1 MLGGGAILASVVASE
16 PSDTQPVQTTPA
28 PATIERI
35 ITPTATEAGPPE
47 FGSSGVRAEIILRSP
62 LNLQT

>member
-47 FGSSGVRAEIILRSP
+47 FVLK
-62 LNLQT
+62 LF